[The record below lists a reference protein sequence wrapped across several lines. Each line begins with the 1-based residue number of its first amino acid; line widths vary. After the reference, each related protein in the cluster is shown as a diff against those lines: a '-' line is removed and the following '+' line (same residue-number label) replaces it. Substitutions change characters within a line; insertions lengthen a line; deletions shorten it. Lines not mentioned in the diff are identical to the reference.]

1 MQTKKTLLI
10 AFIKENRKVITGSF
24 VFGLFS
30 IITTILIP
38 VFLGKYYQIALQ
50 RHSTRGKMFDVLF
63 GNIKGV
69 EVFFMSFAILILCKL
84 LFDFLM
90 KYYMG
95 ISGEL
100 LSKNIRERL
109 FARQLNAKLEVH
121 EKKETGLYLLRYSGD
136 LSAIQNY
143 LTKGIITFFN
153 DCMHLILA
161 LVVLSLLNAKL
172 TLILLASY
180 PIIFVTILYLNQKLK
195 ILTRKRRNRRS
206 SNLSFVSSRLNSLL
220 TIKAF
225 NRQSIENEKYTKGST
240 ELYLYGKRYYRLYS
254 FIYALLPFM
263 LYSMLAIILWV
274 AFDMKI
280 NSHHK
285 IHGHD
290 LLTFIM
296 TMVNVI
302 PVFKRILSVNF
313 VWQAGDISFI
323 KLLRVFNANQ
333 ENISDEE
340 TKLSSS
346 GTIEFKDV
354 SFAFAKGENII
365 SHLSFSIPSNSLTL
379 ISGKHQSGKSTL
391 LKLITGL
398 YEAKE
403 GEILVGNANVA
414 TTNKKLLRK
423 KITIL
428 SDEFPIIGKSVFEAI
443 SYSRKEEKRQPA
455 FAMLQKL
462 GYAKPTDDISLL
474 DEPIFENGKNISY
487 SQRKI
492 LMLARALLTN
502 KKIILLDEPF
512 EGLDETL
519 VNRLIDVIET
529 YRAKHTIMIVDRNKY
544 RQLHY
549 DFELQ
554 LDENSQN
561 STETKK

>member
-10 AFIKENRKVITGSF
+10 AFIKENQKVIAGSF
-24 VFGLFS
+24 AFGLLS

-38 VFLGKYYQIALQ
+38 VFLGKYYQIALH
-50 RHSTRGKMFDVLF
+50 RHSTRGKMFDLLF
-63 GNIKGV
+63 GNMKGI
-69 EVFFMSFAILILCKL
+69 EAFFIGFGILILCKF

-90 KYYMG
+90 KYYLG

-109 FARQLNAKLEVH
+109 FARQLNAKLEVYQ
-121 EKKETGLYLLRYSGD
+121 KKETGLYLLRYSGD
-136 LSAIQNY
+136 LSAIQHY
-143 LTKGIITFFN
+143 LTKGIITFLN

-161 LVVLSLLNAKL
+161 LVVLAILNVQL
-172 TLILLASY
+172 THILLASY
-180 PIIFVTILYLNQKLK
+180 PVIFVAILYLNKKLK
-195 ILTRKRRNRRS
+195 ILTGKRRNRRS

-225 NRQSIENEKYTKGST
+225 NRQSVENEKYVKGST
-240 ELYLYGKRYYRLYS
+240 ELFLYGKRYYRLYS

-263 LYSMLAIILWV
+263 LYGMLAIILWV
-274 AFDMKI
+274 AFDMKH

-285 IHGHD
+285 IKGHD

-313 VWQAGDISFI
+313 IWQAGDISFT
-323 KLLRVFNANQ
+323 KLLRVYNAKQ
-333 ENISDEE
+333 ENITSEVG
-340 TKLSSS
+340 KPSSS
-346 GTIEFKDV
+346 GSIKFRDV
-354 SFAFAKGENII
+354 SFAFANGENII
-365 SHLSFSIPSNSLTL
+365 SNLSFEIPSNTLTL

-391 LKLITGL
+391 FKLITGL

-403 GEILVGNANVA
+403 GEILVCNANVA
-414 TTNKKLLRK
+414 TANKQVLRK

-428 SDEFPIIGKSVFEAI
+428 SDEFPLIGKSVFEAI
-443 SYSRKEEKRQPA
+443 SYSRREEKRAPA
-455 FAMLQKL
+455 FAMLQL
-462 GYAKPTDDISLL
+462 LDYAKTSDDISLL

-502 KKIILLDEPF
+502 KKILLLDEPF
-512 EGLDETL
+512 EGLDESL
-519 VNRLIDVIET
+519 VNKIVMILEE
-529 YRAKHTIMIVDRNKY
+529 YRTNHTILIIDRNK
-544 RQLHY
+544 QHGLQY
-549 DFELQ
+549 DLELK
-554 LDENSQN
+554 LGKNN
-561 STETKK
+561 

>member
-1 MQTKKTLLI
+1 MTVLSKNMQTKKTLLI

-24 VFGLFS
+24 VFGLLS
-30 IITTILIP
+30 IIATILIP
-38 VFLGKYYQIALQ
+38 VFLGKYYQIALH

-63 GNIKGV
+63 GNIKGI
-69 EVFFMSFAILILCKL
+69 EVFFMCFGILILFKF

-90 KYYMG
+90 KYYLG

-109 FARQLNAKLEVH
+109 FARQLNAQLEVH
-121 EKKETGLYLLRYSGD
+121 QKKETGLYLLRYSGD
-136 LSAIQNY
+136 LSAIQHY
-143 LTKGIITFFN
+143 LTKGIITFVN

-161 LVVLSLLNAKL
+161 LVVLAILNVQL

-180 PIIFVTILYLNQKLK
+180 PVIFVTILYLNKKLK
-195 ILTRKRRNRRS
+195 VLTRKRRNRRS

-225 NRQSIENEKYTKGST
+225 NRQSVENEKYTKGST
-240 ELYLYGKRYYRLYS
+240 DLYLYGKRYYRLYS

-263 LYSMLAIILWV
+263 LYAMLAIILWV
-274 AFDMKI
+274 AFDMKHH
-280 NSHHK
+280 SHHK
-285 IHGHD
+285 IKGHD

-313 VWQAGDISFI
+313 IWQAGDISFT
-323 KLLRVFNANQ
+323 KLLRVFNAKQ
-333 ENISDEE
+333 ENIADED
-340 TKLSSS
+340 TKLGSS
-346 GTIEFKDV
+346 GSIEFRDV

-391 LKLITGL
+391 FKLITGL

-403 GEILVGNANVA
+403 GEILLGNANVA

-428 SDEFPIIGKSVFEAI
+428 SDEFPLIGKSVFETI
-443 SYSRKEEKRQPA
+443 SYSRRDDKRAPA

-462 GYAKPTDDISLL
+462 GYAKPTDDSSLL

-487 SQRKI
+487 SQRKM

-519 VNRLIDVIET
+519 VDRLITIIEE
-529 YRAKHTIMIVDRNKY
+529 YRTNHTIMIIDRNKH

-554 LDENSQN
+554 LNENP
-561 STETKK
+561 

>member
-1 MQTKKTLLI
+1 LTVLSKNMQTKKTLLI

-24 VFGLFS
+24 VFGLLS
-30 IITTILIP
+30 IIATILIP
-38 VFLGKYYQIALQ
+38 VFLGKYYQIALH

-63 GNIKGV
+63 GNIKGI
-69 EVFFMSFAILILCKL
+69 EVFFMCFGILILFKF

-90 KYYMG
+90 KYYLG

-109 FARQLNAKLEVH
+109 FARQLNAQLEVH
-121 EKKETGLYLLRYSGD
+121 QKKETGLYLLRYSGD
-136 LSAIQNY
+136 LSAIQHY
-143 LTKGIITFFN
+143 LTKGIITFVN

-161 LVVLSLLNAKL
+161 LVVLAILNVQL

-180 PIIFVTILYLNQKLK
+180 PVIFVTILYLNKKLK
-195 ILTRKRRNRRS
+195 VLTRKRRNRRS

-225 NRQSIENEKYTKGST
+225 NRQSVENEKYTKGST
-240 ELYLYGKRYYRLYS
+240 DLYLYGKRYYRLYS

-263 LYSMLAIILWV
+263 LYAMLAIILWV
-274 AFDMKI
+274 AFDMKHH
-280 NSHHK
+280 SHHK
-285 IHGHD
+285 IKGHD

-313 VWQAGDISFI
+313 IWQAGDISFT
-323 KLLRVFNANQ
+323 KLLRVFNAKQ
-333 ENISDEE
+333 ENIADED
-340 TKLSSS
+340 TKLGSS
-346 GTIEFKDV
+346 GSIEFRDV

-391 LKLITGL
+391 FKLITGL

-403 GEILVGNANVA
+403 GEILLGNANVA

-428 SDEFPIIGKSVFEAI
+428 SDEFPLIGKSVFETI
-443 SYSRKEEKRQPA
+443 SYSRRDDKRAPA

-462 GYAKPTDDISLL
+462 GYAKPTDDSSLL

-487 SQRKI
+487 SQRKM

-519 VNRLIDVIET
+519 VDRLITIIEE
-529 YRAKHTIMIVDRNKY
+529 YRTNHTIMIIDRNKH

-554 LDENSQN
+554 LNENP
-561 STETKK
+561 